1 MSVLSIPSLPPLPSA
16 CLDRGIALRPA
27 TSEDSAFMR
36 ELYVAGRW
44 EEMATVGWP
53 TQTVLHFLRDQYR
66 LQTIHY
72 DAHYA
77 DAARLVV
84 ECNGVAAGRLL
95 LLDTGS
101 QLRIVDIGLM
111 PDYRAEGIG
120 TLLIF
125 WVQDVARGLG
135 HGRVSLHVEPNN
147 PAKRLYFRLGFQ
159 VTEPQG
165 AYERMDWSATGPV
178 S

>member
-1 MSVLSIPSLPPLPSA
+1 MSAISIPSLPPLPLA

-36 ELYVAGRW
+36 DLYVAGRW
-44 EEMATVGWP
+44 EEMAAVGWP
-53 TQTVLHFLRDQYR
+53 AQTVLDFLRDQYR

-77 DAARLVV
+77 DAIRLVV
-84 ECNGVAAGRLL
+84 ECDGLAAGRLL

-101 QLRIVDIGLM
+101 QLRLVDIGLM
-111 PDYRAEGIG
+111 PDYRARGIG
-120 TLLIF
+120 TLLVS
-125 WVQDVARGLG
+125 WVQDIARDAG
-135 HGRVSLHVEPNN
+135 HGRASLHVEPNN
-147 PAKRLYFRLGFQ
+147 PAKRLYARLGFQ
-159 VTEPQG
+159 VTEPCG
-165 AYERMDWSATGPV
+165 AYERMDWSATGPI